1 MSIRWFIPESP
12 RWLLST
18 GRIDEAEVV
27 VQKIAKWNK
36 KDIPANFVHQLVRG
50 SLGLYLVRD
59 HTAKLLCP
67 ADDPSVSHSVF
78 TIKEIAPTRALFW
91 LKAPFGAFT
100 FKTLFRHYAR

>member
-59 HTAKLLCP
+59 HTAKLLLVLQTIHRFHTRFSQSRRSP
-67 ADDPSVSHSVF
+67 LLGPSS
-78 TIKEIAPTRALFW
+78 
-91 LKAPFGAFT
+91 G
-100 FKTLFRHYAR
+100 

>member
-59 HTAKLLCP
+59 HTAKLLYVLQTIHRFHIRFSQLRRWP
-67 ADDPSVSHSVF
+67 LLGPSS
-78 TIKEIAPTRALFW
+78 
-91 LKAPFGAFT
+91 G
-100 FKTLFRHYAR
+100 